1 MEFRFPATNRL
12 ESIQRTSRRNRGGFT
27 LLEALIAAVVL
38 SILVLGVC
46 GVLSQSYEQTQAAQS
61 NSIGVMLAAQLADEI
76 AAKPMADPLS
86 GSTTLGPDPGMTSR
100 STFTR
105 VTNYNGYTDTS
116 TSLPL
121 LGGGSLDVTGS
132 DAYTRSVDVVVGARP
147 SIDTLSP
154 AANFAIVTVNV
165 TYPDGDSVSIP
176 RFVAN
181 YSIQR

>member
-1 MEFRFPATNRL
+1 
-12 ESIQRTSRRNRGGFT
+12 
-27 LLEALIAAVVL
+27 
-38 SILVLGVC
+38 
-46 GVLSQSYEQTQAAQS
+46 
-61 NSIGVMLAAQLADEI
+61 
-76 AAKPMADPLS
+76 MADPLS